1 MAQPTANRR
10 PPPPPASAARL
21 TRVEAER
28 LVRDRPLDAGA
39 YTWLGMLDLEAGA
52 TEQAIENLRRAT
64 FLSPDDA
71 LAQFSLARA
80 YARLGQHSRA
90 RTALMHARR
99 LLASMPDDQTV
110 PGGGGIW
117 AAELRQAVEAEFA
130 GLARAAD
137 R

>member
-1 MAQPTANRR
+1 VAQPTANRR

-64 FLSPDDA
+64 FLSRTKPWPSSVSA
-71 LAQFSLARA
+71 GRTRA
-80 YARLGQHSRA
+80 SASTRA
-90 RTALMHARR
+90 RGPR
-99 LLASMPDDQTV
+99 
-110 PGGGGIW
+110 
-117 AAELRQAVEAEFA
+117 
-130 GLARAAD
+130 
-137 R
+137 